1 MAMTSNQRNT
11 AVFLA
16 ATGFT
21 GIAAAAYLGV
31 VGTSD
36 ESMGAVLRLSAR
48 VAFIV
53 LLVIFVAR
61 PLQQILG
68 TPATAA
74 LLRNRRLVGIAF
86 AGIHTAHLSLLVL
99 RANQMPDFELS
110 LTANYLGA
118 LTYLVIYLML
128 ITSYDGPARALGS
141 KRWKILHKVGLYWI
155 FVIFLQTQLPRSLD
169 KLGDVNWWLI
179 TITAIAIVIRLTTF
193 FANKRPKE
201 RRQ

>member
-16 ATGFT
+16 ATGLT
-21 GIAAAAYLGV
+21 GIAAAAYLSV

-36 ESMGAVLRLSAR
+36 ESMSVVLRLSAR

-61 PLQQILG
+61 PLQQVFA
-68 TPATAA
+68 TPATAV
-74 LLRNRRLVGIAF
+74 LLRNRRLVGITF
-86 AGIHTAHLSLLVL
+86 AGIHSAHLGLLIL
-99 RANQMPDFELS
+99 RANQIPDFELS
-110 LTANYLGA
+110 LTANHLGA

-141 KRWKILHKVGLYWI
+141 KRWKMLHKIGLYWI
-155 FVIFLQTQLPRSLD
+155 FAVFLQTRLPRSLD
-169 KLGDVNWWLI
+169 TLDEVNWWLI
-179 TITAIAIVIRLTTF
+179 SITAIAIVIRLTAF
-193 FANKRPKE
+193 FAKTRPKE
-201 RRQ
+201 QR